1 MILLGFIFWDR
12 VKGLGLENCLGN
24 DVWIPESPDRFAV
37 RRGDNDRSGSDGS
50 EWRRACLAGMLIPGL
65 VCVWGGGGVWEIPDG
80 AKKG

>member
-37 RRGDNDRSGSDGS
+37 RRGGTMTDQEVTEVSGVG
-50 EWRRACLAGMLIPGL
+50 P
-65 VCVWGGGGVWEIPDG
+65 VWQGC
-80 AKKG
+80 